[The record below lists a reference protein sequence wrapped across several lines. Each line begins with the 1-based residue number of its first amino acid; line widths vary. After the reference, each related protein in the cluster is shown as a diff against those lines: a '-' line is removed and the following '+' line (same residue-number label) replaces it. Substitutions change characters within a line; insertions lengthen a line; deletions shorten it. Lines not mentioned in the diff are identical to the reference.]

1 MEEILLEC
9 RPSALGCRYEV
20 LFQKEFIQSF
30 DEGSWFYFIFYCYLS
45 IYVTYKNITLLSGLS
60 YQDDYIIYIT
70 YYLHR
75 FKYIYY
81 SYLSMYL
88 IYILFLSIPW
98 ISIHDFFHVSRGI
111 LYIYSCIYQ
120 SFLVFIQFKIYTCL
134 LILLLRFTDI
144 SLILLY
150 IMVRTIVLLVDY
162 VEVTSV

>member
-20 LFQKEFIQSF
+20 LFRKNLYSLSTWVAGLIL
-30 DEGSWFYFIFYCYLS
+30 IFYCYLS
-45 IYVTYKNITLLSGLS
+45 IYVTYKNITLLSGLP

-75 FKYIYY
+75 FRYIYY

-111 LYIYSCIYQ
+111 LYIYSCIY
-120 SFLVFIQFKIYTCL
+120 
-134 LILLLRFTDI
+134 
-144 SLILLY
+144 
-150 IMVRTIVLLVDY
+150 
-162 VEVTSV
+162 